1 MLDVTSAG
9 ASVPCS
15 DEHPP
20 WEVEELGGSWGRPEG
35 PWNGLARK
43 DLSRSSQLM
52 LLFNERLAEHL
63 RRAGPYLS
71 GWGGQYYD
79 ETSSVSKLAVQWG
92 RQIVSSQK
100 INKEDCNHETDYKG
114 RKPPVKSGRGIGER
128 GSFRGVGRGR
138 HRRGP
143 WRC

>member
-63 RRAGPYLS
+63 RRAGPYLR
-71 GWGGQYYD
+71 GWGGNIMMKQALFPNSLY
-79 ETSSVSKLAVQWG
+79 
-92 RQIVSSQK
+92 
-100 INKEDCNHETDYKG
+100 
-114 RKPPVKSGRGIGER
+114 SGGGK
-128 GSFRGVGRGR
+128 
-138 HRRGP
+138 
-143 WRC
+143 